1 MKMRR
6 STKSREM
13 LSIIAVS
20 IKYHQHDNPVTWI
33 RENGENF
40 EHKTSDTIDRSTGI
54 GNNSD
59 DDGGALDSLWK
70 TLRASM
76 SGSTW
81 VKEDFSWALLSIV
94 NTTRRWPLHEITL
107 GNIFPFVLYRG

>member
-6 STKSREM
+6 SAKSREA
-13 LSIIAVS
+13 LSTIAVS

-40 EHKTSDTIDRSTGI
+40 EQKTSDTIDRSTGI

-59 DDGGALDSLWK
+59 DDRD
-70 TLRASM
+70 
-76 SGSTW
+76 
-81 VKEDFSWALLSIV
+81 
-94 NTTRRWPLHEITL
+94 
-107 GNIFPFVLYRG
+107 GNIANTDGPLLAGSRLI